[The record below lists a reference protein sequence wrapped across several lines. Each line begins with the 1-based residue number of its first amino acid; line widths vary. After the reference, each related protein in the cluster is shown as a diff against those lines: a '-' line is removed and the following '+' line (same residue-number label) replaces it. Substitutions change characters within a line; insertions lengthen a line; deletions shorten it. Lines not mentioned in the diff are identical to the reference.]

1 MNLSDPVAA
10 LEIGTTRT
18 AIAIA
23 EPLGPGRINIVAR
36 GDIPSSGVRKS
47 QITDIGKAGVSVS
60 SVLKYLEDQ
69 YSYSIGHAALAVSG
83 PQIHTEQMVTQ
94 WPVDKTVTDND
105 LAEIYNRSCDTG
117 LEDDRVL
124 LDISELGYG
133 LDGLDG
139 IASPKGMSG
148 RLLKLRTL
156 VVHGSKAR
164 VNDAKTAATN
174 AKLEISES
182 YFAGRCAAEAVLTPE
197 DKTAGTLVIDLGRG
211 STSFV
216 AFAEGRMIC
225 AGVVGVGGDHL
236 TNDIKLAFSLS
247 LAQAETVKKSASAI
261 FSPERTGRVEVPSSL
276 TSGASAT
283 ISMRALD
290 TVVNARV
297 GELFSIIREKLDAE
311 GILHRLSGGIV
322 LSGGGARLTNIT
334 SLARSM
340 FGGIVRIA
348 TLIPGIEG
356 LEKEEFPAQYAT
368 IAGALLLE
376 QRNSGEQSLFDPI
389 TNILKKFFKGQ

>member
-18 AIAIA
+18 VIAIA
-23 EPLGPGRINIVAR
+23 EPLAAGRLKIVAK

-47 QITDIGKAGVSVS
+47 QITDIEKANISVT
-60 SVLKYLEDQ
+60 SVLKYLEDAHN
-69 YSYSIGHAALAVSG
+69 YAIGHAALAVSG
-83 PQIHTEQMVTQ
+83 PQIRTEHMTTQ
-94 WPVDKTVTDND
+94 WQVDKTVTEND
-105 LAEIYNRSCDTG
+105 MEEIYNRSLDTG
-117 LEDDRVL
+117 LEKDRKL

-139 IASPKGMSG
+139 ISSPKGMSG
-148 RLLKLRTL
+148 RILKLRTL
-156 VVHGSKAR
+156 VVHGSHAR
-164 VNDAKTAATN
+164 IDDARTAAAN

-197 DKTAGTLVIDLGRG
+197 AKSAGTLVIDLGGG
-211 STSFV
+211 STSFA
-216 AFAEGRMIC
+216 AFADGRMIH
-225 AGVVGVGGDHL
+225 AGVIGVGGDHV
-236 TNDIKLAFSLS
+236 TNDIKLAFSLTLS
-247 LAQAETVKKSASAI
+247 QAEAVKRSASAI

-276 TSGASAT
+276 TSGDKAT

-297 GELFSIIREKLDAE
+297 SELFSIIREQLDTE
-311 GILHRLSGGIV
+311 GILHRLSGGVV
-322 LSGGGARLTNIT
+322 LSGGGARLSNIA

-340 FGGIVRIA
+340 FGGNVRIA

-356 LEKEEFPAQYAT
+356 LENEEFPAQYAT

-376 QRNSGEQSLFDPI
+376 QNNSAEPSLFDPL
-389 TNILKKFFKGQ
+389 TNIIKNIFKR

>member
-23 EPLGPGRINIVAR
+23 EPLGPGRINVVAK

-47 QITDIGKAGVSVS
+47 QITDIGKATVSVT
-60 SVLKYLEDQ
+60 SVLKHLEDRFN
-69 YSYSIGHAALAVSG
+69 YSIGHAALAVSG
-83 PQIHTEQMVTQ
+83 PQIRTEQMITQ

-117 LEDDRVL
+117 LEDDRIL

-156 VVHGSKAR
+156 VIHGSRAR
-164 VNDAKTAATN
+164 VNDARTAATN

-197 DKTAGTLVIDLGRG
+197 DKTAGTLVIDLGGG

-216 AFAEGRMIC
+216 AFADGRMVH
-225 AGVVGVGGDHL
+225 AGVIGVGGDHV

-247 LAQAETVKKSASAI
+247 HSQAGAVKRSASAV
-261 FSPERTGRVEVPSSL
+261 FSPDRTGRVEVPSSL
-276 TSGASAT
+276 VSGDGAT
-283 ISMRALD
+283 VSMRALD
-290 TVVNARV
+290 TVVNARL
-297 GELFSIIREKLDAE
+297 GELFSIIREKLDAD
-311 GILHRLSGGIV
+311 GVLHRLGGGVV
-322 LSGGGARLTNIT
+322 LTGGGAQMKNVTT
-334 SLARSM
+334 LARSV
-340 FGGIVRIA
+340 FGGIVRIG
-348 TLIPGIEG
+348 TLVPGIEG
-356 LEKEEFPAQYAT
+356 LEQEPFPAQYAT

-389 TNILKKFFKGQ
+389 TNLWKKFFKGQ

>member
-10 LEIGTTRT
+10 VEIGTTRT
-18 AIAIA
+18 VIAIA
-23 EPLGPGRINIVAR
+23 EPLGPGRLNIVAK

-47 QITDIGKAGVSVS
+47 QITDIGKASVSVT
-60 SVLKYLEDQ
+60 SVLKYLEDHF
-69 YSYSIGHAALAVSG
+69 SYSIGHAALAVSG

-105 LAEIYNRSCDTG
+105 LTEIYNRSCDTG
-117 LEDDRVL
+117 LEDDRTL

-164 VNDAKTAATN
+164 ISDARTAATN

-197 DKTAGTLVIDLGRG
+197 DKAAGTLVIDLGGG

-216 AFAEGRMIC
+216 AFAEGRMVD
-225 AGVVGVGGDHL
+225 AGVIGVGGDHV

-247 LAQAETVKKSASAI
+247 LSQAGAVKRSASAI

-276 TSGASAT
+276 MTGDKAA

-297 GELFSIIREKLDAE
+297 GELFSIIREKLDAD
-311 GILHRLSGGIV
+311 GILHRLSGGII
-322 LSGGGARLTNIT
+322 LTGGGAQLTNIT
-334 SLARSM
+334 TLARNV
-340 FGGIVRIA
+340 FGGVVRIG
-348 TLIPGIEG
+348 TLVPGIEG
-356 LEKEEFPAQYAT
+356 LDKEPFPAQYAT

-389 TNILKKFFKGQ
+389 TNLWKKFFKGQ

>member
-10 LEIGTTRT
+10 VEIGTTRT
-18 AIAIA
+18 VIAIA
-23 EPLGPGRINIVAR
+23 EPLGPGRLNIVAK

-47 QITDIGKAGVSVS
+47 QITDIGKASVSVT
-60 SVLKYLEDQ
+60 SVLKYLEDHF
-69 YSYSIGHAALAVSG
+69 SYSIGHAALAVSG

-105 LAEIYNRSCDTG
+105 LTEIYHRSCDTG
-117 LEDDRVL
+117 LEDDRTL

-164 VNDAKTAATN
+164 ISDARTAATN

-197 DKTAGTLVIDLGRG
+197 DKAAGTLVIDLGGG

-216 AFAEGRMIC
+216 AFAEGRMVD
-225 AGVVGVGGDHL
+225 AGVIGVGGDHV

-247 LAQAETVKKSASAI
+247 LSQAGAVKRSASAI

-276 TSGASAT
+276 MTGDKAA

-297 GELFSIIREKLDAE
+297 GELFSIIREKLDAD
-311 GILHRLSGGIV
+311 GILHRLSGGII
-322 LSGGGARLTNIT
+322 LTGGGAQLTNIT
-334 SLARSM
+334 TLARNV
-340 FGGIVRIA
+340 FGGVVRIG
-348 TLIPGIEG
+348 TLVPGIEG
-356 LEKEEFPAQYAT
+356 LDKEPFPAQYAT

-389 TNILKKFFKGQ
+389 TNLWKKFFKGQ

>member
-1 MNLSDPVAA
+1 MNLTDPIAA

-18 AIAIA
+18 SIAIA
-23 EPLGPGRINIVAR
+23 EPLGPGRINVVAK

-47 QITDIGKAGVSVS
+47 QITDNGKASVSVS
-60 SVLKYLEDQ
+60 SVLKHLESQ
-69 YSYSIGHAALAVSG
+69 SGYSIGHAALAISG
-83 PQIHTEQMVTQ
+83 PQIRTERLVTQ
-94 WPVDKTVTDND
+94 WQVDKTVTDND

-139 IASPKGMSG
+139 ITSPKGMSG

-156 VVHGSKAR
+156 VVHGSKPR
-164 VNDAKTAATN
+164 VNDARTAATN

-197 DKTAGTLVIDLGRG
+197 DKTAGTLVIDIGGG
-211 STSFV
+211 STSCV
-216 AFAEGRMIC
+216 AFSDGRMIHS
-225 AGVVGVGGDHL
+225 GVLGVGGDHV
-236 TNDIKLAFSLS
+236 TNDIRLAFSLS
-247 LAQAETVKKSASAI
+247 LAQAEKVKMSASAI

-276 TSGASAT
+276 TSGDGAT

-297 GELFSIIREKLDAE
+297 GELFSVIREKLDAD
-311 GILHRLSGGIV
+311 GILHRIGGGIV
-322 LSGGGARLTNIT
+322 LTGGGARLTNIT
-334 SLARSM
+334 SLARNI
-340 FGGIVRIA
+340 FGGIVRIG

-356 LEKEEFPAQYAT
+356 LEHDEFPARHAT

-376 QRNSGEQSLFDPI
+376 QRNTGEQSLFAPI